1 MLETKDLML
10 VQALARTKN
19 VRRAAELMRVHQS
32 TLFRQL
38 DALEQD
44 LGVRLFVRL
53 REGYALTPAGERMC
67 DLAQRTQQEL
77 DDLERHLRSQDMRPS
92 GTVRV
97 TTTDTLVMTHLTP
110 ILARFRNVCP
120 EIELEVNV
128 SNQFLALTKREAD
141 VAIRPTFQA
150 PENLVGKS
158 LCTLAVAIYASKQ
171 YVAQHA
177 PTTASKEAAGELD
190 DLAQHAWIGPDE
202 SLQHVRWI
210 RDLRK
215 NYPDLAMPYR
225 INSVYGMMQA
235 AKAGMGLVML
245 PCYVGDSEPEL
256 LRLRAPTLEQGNK
269 LWLLTH
275 PDMRQVARVRAF
287 FDFVGAELGKLRPL
301 FEGRADVAA
310 SKGGGRARFAA

>member
-10 VQALARTKN
+10 VQALARTKS

-67 DLAQRTQQEL
+67 ALAQHTQQEL
-77 DDLERHLRSQDMRPS
+77 DDLERHLRGQDMRPS

-97 TTTDTLVMTHLTP
+97 TTTDTLIMTHLTP
-110 ILARFRNVCP
+110 ILARFRNACP

-158 LCTLAVAIYASKQ
+158 LCTLAVAIYASKH
-171 YVAQHA
+171 YVAEQ
-177 PTTASKEAAGELD
+177 GNID
-190 DLAQHAWIGPDE
+190 DLARHRWIGPDE
-202 SLQHVRWI
+202 SLAHVRWL
-210 RDLRK
+210 RSLRK
-215 NYPDLAMPYR
+215 SYPDLAMPYR

-245 PCYVGDSEPEL
+245 PCYVGDSEPVL
-256 LRLRAPTLEQGNK
+256 QRLRAPTLEPGNK

-301 FEGRADVAA
+301 FEGRTGALPSND
-310 SKGGGRARFAA
+310 GRRARSAA